1 MPYDLYHSGI
11 NHSGIGCIRFLQR
24 SIGYDHEE
32 SIIDSAE
39 RHNR

>member
-11 NHSGIGCIRFLQR
+11 NHSGIGWFFQR